1 LQINNSNFS
10 NSNNN
15 NRDLN
20 SYDKFNKNLNTST
33 ESFLNQNQS
42 GKPQKER
49 DKRQGEQNLL
59 RNGSERHSIND
70 IAQEVKQRYGSID
83 TGNVCDLCK
92 KTKFSNG
99 GVGHVCF
106 NCKARCCVRCAFR
119 YTTKTKVN
127 NFYSQT
133 IICIR
138 FHFIFS
144 LITFNCS
151 NYGRVLNAKKSKTLY
166 SNRTSG

>member
-1 LQINNSNFS
+1 MKRVDSSFS
-10 NSNNN
+10 QKSKLFEPFVNQDYLAKVFK
-15 NRDLN
+15 DLN
-20 SYDKFNKNLNTST
+20 LCYYKEEYFGYLDVIQ
-33 ESFLNQNQS
+33 SFLNQNQS

-59 RNGSERHSIND
+59 RNGPERHSIND

-119 YTTKTKVN
+119 YTTKAKVN
-127 NFYSQT
+127 L
-133 IICIR
+133 
-138 FHFIFS
+138 IF
-144 LITFNCS
+144 F
-151 NYGRVLNAKKSKTLY
+151 
-166 SNRTSG
+166 